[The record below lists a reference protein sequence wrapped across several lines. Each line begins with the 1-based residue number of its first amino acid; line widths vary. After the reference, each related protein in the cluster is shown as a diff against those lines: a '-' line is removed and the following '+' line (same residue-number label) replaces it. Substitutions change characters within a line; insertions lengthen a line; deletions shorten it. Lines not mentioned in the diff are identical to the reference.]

1 MQLTFH
7 GHACV
12 RLDGAGTRLAVD
24 PGTFADAQ
32 AALDGATAVLVTHE
46 HPDHVDAP
54 AVAAALRARAHLQVW
69 GTAGVVDALA
79 AAGAPAERLHA
90 VRPGDVLD
98 LGAARVTVGGGA
110 HALIHE
116 SIPRA
121 ANVTFLV
128 ELDGATAYH
137 PGDSFD
143 PPGAAVDVLL
153 TPVSGPWLK
162 LGEVIDLVRAASA
175 RHLVPVHDALLTEV
189 GHRMVAGRLSDR
201 HLVGESAYRR
211 LGPGESLTP

>member
-1 MQLTFH
+1 MRLTFH

-32 AALDGATAVLVTHE
+32 AALDGATAVLLTHE
-46 HPDHVDAP
+46 HPDHVAAA
-54 AVAAALRARAHLQVW
+54 AVAAALRADAHLEAW
-69 GTAGVVDALA
+69 GATGAMDALT
-79 AAGAPAERLHA
+79 AAGAPADRVHA
-90 VRPGDVLD
+90 VGPGDVLT
-98 LGAARVTVGGGA
+98 LGQARVTVGGGE
-110 HALIHE
+110 HALIHPA
-116 SIPRA
+116 IPRA

-143 PPGAAVDVLL
+143 LPAADVDVLL
-153 TPVSGPWLK
+153 TPVSGPWLR
-162 LGEVIDLVRAASA
+162 LGEVIDFARAASA

-201 HLVGESAYRR
+201 ALVGEHVYSR
-211 LGPGESLTP
+211 LAPGESLTV